1 MKAIRRFT
9 VRPVLPEPL
18 RPLSDLARNLRWS
31 WHTETRD
38 LFQTVDPEGW
48 QAAGGDPVRLLG
60 SVPAAR
66 LAELAWDRRFLRR
79 LTAAADDLDDYLHG
93 RRWYQTQNDRTAP
106 TAPGRPPHGIAK
118 GTPGRTPHGT
128 AEGMPGHPADADGA
142 FPTAIAYFSPEFGVT
157 AALPQYSGGLGIL
170 AGDHL
175 KAASDLGVPLIG
187 VGLLYRHGYFRQSLS
202 RDGWQQEHYP
212 VLDPNELPVSLMREH
227 DGTPAVVSLALP
239 AGRRLRAHIWV
250 ARVGRVPLLMLDSD
264 VEENAPGERDVTDRL
279 YGGGSEHRLLQEMLL
294 GIGGVRAV
302 RAYCRL
308 TGHPVPE
315 VFHTNEGHAG
325 FLGLERIREL
335 GDAPEPLD
343 FDAALEAV
351 RAGTVFTT
359 HTPVPAGIDRFDRE
373 LVARHFGER
382 GELPGVPVDKIL
394 RLGTETYPGGA
405 PELFNM
411 AVMGLRLA
419 QRANGVSTLHGAV
432 SRGMF
437 AGLWPGF
444 DADEVPITSV
454 TNGVHAPTWVAP
466 EVSRLG
472 ARQIGASRAE
482 DALTVG
488 GSDLWNSVVNIPDA
502 EIWELRRELREQ
514 LVTEV
519 RTRLRASWRQRGAG
533 AAELGWVDGVLDPD
547 VLTIGFA
554 RRVPSYKRLTLMLR
568 DRDRLRE
575 LLLHPT
581 RPIQIV
587 VAGKA
592 HPADD
597 GGKRLVQELV
607 RFADDPRV
615 RHRIVFLPDYG
626 MGMAQKLYPGCDV
639 WLNNPLRPLEAC
651 GTSGMKA
658 ALNGCL
664 NLSVLDGW
672 WDEWYEP
679 DFGWAIPT
687 ADGSATDEDR
697 RDDLEAAALYELIE
711 NRVAPRFYDRGAGGL
726 PERWIEM
733 VRRTLATLGPKV
745 LAGRMV
751 REYVERLYAP
761 AAHAHRALDP
771 DTARDLAAWKA
782 RVRAVWPQVAVD
794 HVEATETLEALESM
808 AATEAAAGERVAGGA
823 AMAAGETTENAAA
836 VEFAEPTAVG
846 TAELGAILG
855 LRVQVA
861 LGELRPEDVEVQA
874 VAGRVDPD
882 DAIADARM
890 FPLKPTGGPD
900 LQGRWVYEGPLSLDR
915 TGAFGY
921 TVRVLP
927 AHRLLASPADLGL
940 VALPSGTPG
949 EGAGLLMR

>member
-31 WHTETRD
+31 WHEGTRD
-38 LFQTVDPEGW
+38 LFRSVDPERW
-48 QAAGGDPVRLLG
+48 AAAGRDPVRLLG
-60 SVPAAR
+60 SVPPAR
-66 LAELAWDRRFLRR
+66 LTELAGDPLFLDR
-79 LTAAADDLDDYLHG
+79 LTAVADDLDAYLTG
-93 RRWYQTQNDRTAP
+93 DRWYQSRT
-106 TAPGRPPHGIAK
+106 
-118 GTPGRTPHGT
+118 
-128 AEGMPGHPADADGA
+128 EDLPA
-142 FPTAIAYFSPEFGVT
+142 AIAYFSPEFGIT

-212 VLDPNELPVSLMREH
+212 VLDPNELPLVPLKEA
-227 DGTPAVVSLALP
+227 DGTTAHVTLALP
-239 AGRRLRAHIWV
+239 GGRSLHARIWL
-250 ARVGRVPLLMLDSD
+250 AQVGRVPLLLLDSD
-264 VEENAPGERDVTDRL
+264 VEENAPGERGVTDRL

-308 TGHPVPE
+308 TGHAAPE

-325 FLGLERIREL
+325 FLGLERIAEL
-335 GDAPEPLD
+335 GAEGLD
-343 FDAALEAV
+343 FAAALEAV

-373 LVARHFGER
+373 LVARHFGP
-382 GELPGVPVDKIL
+382 GAELPGIDVDQVL
-394 RLGTETYPGGA
+394 RLGMETYPGGEA
-405 PELFNM
+405 NLFNM

-419 QRANGVSTLHGAV
+419 QRANGVSLLHGHV
-432 SRGMF
+432 SREMF

-444 DADEVPITSV
+444 DPAEVPITSV

-466 EVSRLG
+466 EVFRLG
-472 ARQIGASRAE
+472 ARKIGEERAE
-482 DALTVG
+482 EALTVG
-488 GSDLWNSVVNIPDA
+488 GSDRWDSIADIA
-502 EIWELRRELREQ
+502 DQEIWELRRSLREL
-514 LVTEV
+514 LVMEV
-519 RTRLRASWRQRGAG
+519 RERLRASWRQRGAG
-533 AAELGWVDGVLDPD
+533 TAELGWIDRVLDPD

-568 DRDRLRE
+568 DKDRLME
-575 LLLHPT
+575 LLLHPE
-581 RPIQIV
+581 RPVQIV

-592 HPADD
+592 HPADE
-597 GGKRLVQELV
+597 GGKRLIQELV

-626 MGMAQKLYPGCDV
+626 MAMAQKLYPGCDI

-672 WDEWYEP
+672 WDEWFRP

-687 ADGSATDEDR
+687 ADGSATDPDR
-697 RDDLEAAALYELIE
+697 RDAIEAAALYDLLEQ
-711 NRVAPRFYDRGAGGL
+711 RVTPRFYERGESGL
-726 PERWIEM
+726 PDRWLEM
-733 VRRTLATLGPKV
+733 VRHTLGSLGPKV

-761 AAHAHRALDP
+761 AASAQRAMDP
-771 DTARDLAAWKA
+771 GTARELAAWKA
-782 RVRAVWPQVAVD
+782 RVRSAWPRVSVD
-794 HVEATETLEALESM
+794 HVETSDAEA
-808 AATEAAAGERVAGGA
+808 
-823 AMAAGETTENAAA
+823 
-836 VEFAEPTAVG
+836 
-846 TAELGAILG
+846 TAELGTTLA
-855 LRVQVA
+855 LRVRVN
-861 LGELRPEDVEVQA
+861 LGDLGPDDVEVQA
-874 VAGRVDPD
+874 VSGRVDEAD
-882 DAIADARM
+882 RITDASTV
-890 FPLKPTGGPD
+890 PLKPSGAPD
-900 LQGRWVYEGPLSLDR
+900 QEGRWVYEGPLSLDR
-915 TGAFGY
+915 TGPFGY
-921 TVRVLP
+921 TVRILP
-927 AHRLLASPADLGL
+927 GHRLLASGAEMGLLAVPSEDL
-940 VALPSGTPG
+940 VAA
-949 EGAGLLMR
+949 AGLLMR

>member
-9 VRPVLPEPL
+9 VRPVLPDPL
-18 RPLSDLARNLRWS
+18 QPLSDLARNLRWS
-31 WHTETRD
+31 WHTETRE
-38 LFQTVDPEGW
+38 LFQAVDPEVRRT
-48 QAAGGDPVRLLG
+48 AECDPVRLLG
-60 SVPAAR
+60 AVSARR
-66 LAELAWDRRFLRR
+66 LAELARDEQFLHR
-79 LTAAADDLDDYLHG
+79 LTEASADLRDYLDG
-93 RRWYQTQNDRTAP
+93 PRWYQEQLAQ
-106 TAPGRPPHGIAK
+106 
-118 GTPGRTPHGT
+118 GT
-128 AEGMPGHPADADGA
+128 ELPA
-142 FPTAIAYFSPEFGVT
+142 AIAYFSPEFGVT

-175 KAASDLGVPLIG
+175 KAASDLGVPLVA

-212 VLDPNELPVSLMREH
+212 VLDPNELPLTLMREA
-227 DGTPAVVSLALP
+227 DGTPSRVVLTLPGGRSLH
-239 AGRRLRAHIWV
+239 AHIWQ
-250 ARVGRVPLLMLDSD
+250 AQVGRVPLLMLDSA
-264 VEENAPGERDVTDRL
+264 VEENAPGEREVTDRL

-302 RAYCRL
+302 RTYCRL
-308 TGHPVPE
+308 TGHPAPE

-335 GDAPEPLD
+335 SCTGLD
-343 FDAALEAV
+343 FDSAVESV
-351 RAGTVFTT
+351 RAGTIFTT

-373 LVARHFGER
+373 LVARHFGDD
-382 GELPGVPVDKIL
+382 GELPGVGVERVL
-394 RLGTETYPGGA
+394 HLGMETYPGGE

-419 QRANGVSTLHGAV
+419 QRANGVSTLHGSV
-432 SRGMF
+432 SREMF

-444 DADEVPITSV
+444 DAAEVPITSV

-466 EVSRLG
+466 EILRL
-472 ARQIGASRAE
+472 RK
-482 DALTVG
+482 DYG
-488 GSDLWNSVVNIPDA
+488 GTPGRWDSAVDVPDRELWD
-502 EIWELRRELREQ
+502 LRRSLRAQ

-519 RTRLRASWRQRGAG
+519 RTRLYASWRDRGAE
-533 AAELGWVDGVLDPD
+533 AAELGWIDNVLDPD

-554 RRVPSYKRLTLMLR
+554 RRVPSYKRLTLMMR
-568 DRDRLRE
+568 DRDRLRD

-597 GGKRLVQELV
+597 GGKRLVRELV

-626 MGMAQKLYPGCDV
+626 MAMAQKLYPGCDV

-672 WDEWYEP
+672 WDEWFEP

-687 ADGSATDEDR
+687 ADGLAVDEDR
-697 RDDLEAAALYELIE
+697 RDDLEAGALHELIE
-711 NRVAPRFYDRGAGGL
+711 DRIAPRFYDRGGEGL

-733 VRRTLATLGPKV
+733 VRRTLGTLGPKV

-751 REYVERLYAP
+751 TEYVERLYAP
-761 AAHAHRALDP
+761 AALAQRAMDP
-771 DTARDLAAWKA
+771 GAARELADWKA
-782 RVRAVWPQVAVD
+782 RVRAAWPRVAVD
-794 HVEATETLEALESM
+794 HMEAVAPDT
-808 AATEAAAGERVAGGA
+808 AGG
-823 AMAAGETTENAAA
+823 
-836 VEFAEPTAVG
+836 P
-846 TAELGAILG
+846 AELGSTLL
-855 LRVQVA
+855 LRVRIDLGA
-861 LGELRPEDVEVQA
+861 LEPDEVEVQA
-874 VAGRVDPD
+874 VAGRVDAAD
-882 DAIADARM
+882 GISDAQL
-890 FPLKPTGGPD
+890 FPLKPAGGQD
-900 LQGRWVYEGPLSLDR
+900 LEGRWLYDGPLALDR
-915 TGAFGY
+915 TGPYGY

-927 AHRLLASPADLGL
+927 AHPLLATGAELGL
-940 VALPSGTPG
+940 VALPTESAGD
-949 EGAGLLMR
+949 GAGVLMR

>member
-9 VRPVLPEPL
+9 VRPVLPESL
-18 RPLSDLARNLRWS
+18 RPLHDLARNLRWS
-31 WHTETRD
+31 WHNETRE
-38 LFQTVDPEGW
+38 LFRAADPEGW
-48 QAAGGDPVRLLG
+48 RPADFDPVRLLG
-60 SVPAAR
+60 AMSAGR
-66 LAELAWDRRFLRR
+66 LAELARDEEFLAR
-79 LTAAADDLDDYLHG
+79 LADASENLREYLDG
-93 RRWYQTQNDRTAP
+93 PRWYQNRLAQ
-106 TAPGRPPHGIAK
+106 G
-118 GTPGRTPHGT
+118 
-128 AEGMPGHPADADGA
+128 AELPA
-142 FPTAIAYFSPEFGVT
+142 AIAYFSPEFGVT

-187 VGLLYRHGYFRQSLS
+187 VGLLYRHGYFRQTLS

-212 VLDPNELPVSLMREH
+212 VLDPDELPLTLLRET
-227 DGTPAVVSLALP
+227 DGTPARVVLALP
-239 AGRRLRAHIWV
+239 GGRSLHAGVWQ
-250 ARVGRVPLLMLDSD
+250 ARVGRVPLLLLDSD

-279 YGGGSEHRLLQEMLL
+279 YGGGSDHRLLQEMLL

-302 RAYCRL
+302 RTYCRL
-308 TGHPVPE
+308 TATPDPE

-325 FLGLERIREL
+325 LLGLERIREL
-335 GDAPEPLD
+335 AGAGLD
-343 FDAALEAV
+343 FDSALEVV

-359 HTPVPAGIDRFDRE
+359 HTPVPAGIDRFDRQ
-373 LVARHFGER
+373 LVARHFGEG
-382 GELPGVPVDKIL
+382 GELPGVGVERIL
-394 RLGTETYPGGA
+394 RLGRETYPGGE
-405 PELFNM
+405 PDLFNM

-432 SRGMF
+432 SREMF
-437 AGLWPGF
+437 SGLWPGF
-444 DADEVPITSV
+444 DPAEVPITSV

-466 EVSRLG
+466 EVLRLG
-472 ARQIGASRAE
+472 VRHFGTDRATAALAGGE
-482 DALTVG
+482 VAGERRAGTPRRWDAVTAV
-488 GSDLWNSVVNIPDA
+488 PDR
-502 EIWELRRELREQ
+502 EIWDLRRVLREQ

-519 RTRLRASWRQRGAG
+519 RKRLYASWRRRGAG
-533 AAELGWVDGVLDPD
+533 TAELGWIDDVLDPD

-626 MGMAQKLYPGCDV
+626 MAMAQKLYPGCDV

-664 NLSVLDGW
+664 NLSVRDGW
-672 WDEWYEP
+672 WDEWFEP

-687 ADGSATDEDR
+687 ADGSAVDEDR
-697 RDDLEAAALYELIE
+697 RDELESNALYALIE
-711 NRVAPRFYDRGAGGL
+711 DRVAPRFYDRDGEGL

-733 VRRTLATLGPKV
+733 VRRTLVTLGPKV

-761 AAHAHRALDP
+761 AAQARRALVP
-771 DTARDLAAWKA
+771 EAARELADWKA
-782 RVRAVWPQVAVD
+782 RVRAAWPKVSVD
-794 HVEATETLEALESM
+794 HVEAVTDT
-808 AATEAAAGERVAGGA
+808 AAGGS
-823 AMAAGETTENAAA
+823 
-836 VEFAEPTAVG
+836 
-846 TAELGAILG
+846 AELGSTLA
-855 LRVQVA
+855 LRVRIA
-861 LGELRPEDVEVQA
+861 LGGLDPDDVEVQV
-874 VAGRVDPD
+874 VAGRVDSG
-882 DAIADARM
+882 DAIADAQV
-890 FPLKPTGGPD
+890 FPLKPAGGHD
-900 LQGRWVYEGPLSLDR
+900 LEGRWPYEGPLALDR
-915 TGAFGY
+915 TGPYGY

-927 AHRLLASPADLGL
+927 AHALLASGAELGL
-940 VALPSGTPG
+940 VALPTEATG
-949 EGAGLLMR
+949 EGAGVLMR

>member
-9 VRPVLPEPL
+9 VRPVLPESL
-18 RPLSDLARNLRWS
+18 RPLSELARNLRWS

-38 LFQTVDPEGW
+38 LFQTVDPDGW

-60 SVPAAR
+60 AVSATR
-66 LAELAWDRRFLRR
+66 LAELAGDRRFLRR

-93 RRWYQTQNDRTAP
+93 RRWYQTQTDGPDGPRL
-106 TAPGRPPHGIAK
+106 
-118 GTPGRTPHGT
+118 
-128 AEGMPGHPADADGA
+128 PA
-142 FPTAIAYFSPEFGVT
+142 AIAYFSPEFGVMAT
-157 AALPQYSGGLGIL
+157 LPQYSGGLGIL

-212 VLDPNELPVSLMREH
+212 VLDPNELPVSLMREP
-227 DGTPAVVSLALP
+227 DGTPAQVSLALP
-239 AGRRLRAHIWV
+239 TGRSLRAHIWI
-250 ARVGRVPLLMLDSD
+250 AQVGRVPLLMLDSG
-264 VEENAPGERDVTDRL
+264 VEENAPGEREVTDRL

-308 TGHPVPE
+308 TGHPNPE

-335 GDAPEPLD
+335 GTGDDPLD
-343 FDAALEAV
+343 FDAALESV

-373 LVARHFGER
+373 LVARHLGDR
-382 GELPGVPVDKIL
+382 GELSGVPVDRVL
-394 RLGTETYPGGA
+394 RLGRETYPGGE
-405 PELFNM
+405 PHLFNM

-419 QRANGVSTLHGAV
+419 QRANGVSTLHGSV
-432 SRGMF
+432 SRDMF

-444 DADEVPITSV
+444 DPAEVPIASI

-466 EVSRLG
+466 EVFRLG
-472 ARQIGASRAE
+472 ARRIGVNRTE
-482 DALTVG
+482 DALSVG
-488 GSDLWNSVVNIPDA
+488 GSDRWDAVADVPDGDV
-502 EIWELRRELREQ
+502 WELRRELREQ

-519 RTRLRASWRQRGAG
+519 RERLRVSWRQRGAG
-533 AAELGWVDGVLDPD
+533 AAELGWIDGVLDPD

-568 DRDRLRE
+568 DRDRLTE

-581 RPIQIV
+581 RPVQIV

-607 RFADDPRV
+607 RFTDDPRV

-651 GTSGMKA
+651 GTSGMKS
-658 ALNGCL
+658 ALNGGL

-687 ADGSATDEDR
+687 ADGAATDDDR

-711 NRVAPRFYDRGAGGL
+711 NRVAPRFYDRGASGV
-726 PERWIEM
+726 PRRWIEM
-733 VRRTLATLGPKV
+733 VRRTLANLGPKV

-751 REYVERLYAP
+751 REYVELLYAP
-761 AAHAHRALDP
+761 AARAHRALDTA
-771 DTARDLAAWKA
+771 TARELAEWKA
-782 RVRAVWPQVAVD
+782 RVRASWPRVTVD
-794 HVEATETLEALESM
+794 HVEALEQ
-808 AATEAAAGERVAGGA
+808 
-823 AMAAGETTENAAA
+823 TTADDS
-836 VEFAEPTAVG
+836 
-846 TAELGAILG
+846 AELGATLG
-855 LRVQVA
+855 LRVRVA
-861 LGELRPEDVEVQA
+861 LGELQPDDVEVQA

-882 DAIADARM
+882 DAIADARTTA
-890 FPLKPTGGPD
+890 LKPTGGPD
-900 LQGRWVYEGPLSLDR
+900 VEGRWVYEGPLSLDR
-915 TGAFGY
+915 TGSFGY

-927 AHRLLASPADLGL
+927 AHELLASSADLGL
-940 VALPSGTPG
+940 VALPAESAG